1 MEAFHEEAT
10 VKYPS
15 FSPPNPGPSV
25 PVANILEQP
34 IPVAAHPPISKL
46 AEAYSPIP
54 VRHHYH
60 HDDHDSQPAPLNL
73 SHSLHGSSQIQSGYR
88 PIPQPAT
95 PAPSPPAAPKPK
107 KQQYQTDPSRPF
119 LFPFSRARGR
129 DGDMMLVPFAIKE
142 AENLYGRHMYV
153 SLALWQMWRSREDYI
168 HSESGLEHLS
178 GTDDVTEALNK
189 LKLSVSD
196 ACLALRSIL
205 HRHFHQDKN
214 IAEAETDILPD
225 MALLD
230 AKIAETEAAMK
241 ATDVTA
247 EKRRL
252 KFKRGDLMRLR
263 RVEQIYVCF
272 CPVFRACAC
281 LMRSTECCSSGALK
295 LGTCS
300 TEASAGYCVRVIPRS
315 AADIC

>member
-10 VKYPS
+10 VKYPT
-15 FSPPNPGPSV
+15 FSPPNPGPSL

-34 IPVAAHPPISKL
+34 IPVAAHPAISKL

-54 VRHHYH
+54 IRHHYH
-60 HDDHDSQPAPLNL
+60 HDEHDNQPAPLNL
-73 SHSLHGSSQIQSGYR
+73 SHGLHGSSQIPSGYR

-95 PAPSPPAAPKPK
+95 PAPSPPPTAPKPK

-142 AENLYGRHMYV
+142 AENLYSKHMYV
-153 SLALWQMWRSREDYI
+153 SLALWQMWRTREDFI

-178 GTDDVTEALNK
+178 GTDDVTEALNRM
-189 LKLSVSD
+189 KLSVSEMPPSQ
-196 ACLALRSIL
+196 CVLSYG
-205 HRHFHQDKN
+205 RHQN
-214 IAEAETDILPD
+214 ESSVEGETDVLPD

-241 ATDVTA
+241 AADVSA

-252 KFKRGDLMRLR
+252 RIKREDLMRLR

-272 CPVFRACAC
+272 CPVLRTCTC
-281 LMRSTECCSSGALK
+281 LTKSTERRSSSAL
-295 LGTCS
+295 
-300 TEASAGYCVRVIPRS
+300 
-315 AADIC
+315 

>member
-10 VKYPS
+10 VKYPT

-25 PVANILEQP
+25 PVASILEQP

-60 HDDHDSQPAPLNL
+60 HDEHDSQPAPLNL
-73 SHSLHGSSQIQSGYR
+73 SHGLHGSSQIQSGYR

-119 LFPFSRARGR
+119 LFPFSRSRGR

-142 AENLYGRHMYV
+142 AENLYGKHMYV
-153 SLALWQMWRSREDYI
+153 SLALWQMWRTREDYI

-189 LKLSVSD
+189 MKLSVSERLF
-196 ACLALRSIL
+196 CIALYL
-205 HRHFHQDKN
+205 
-214 IAEAETDILPD
+214 TV
-225 MALLD
+225 
-230 AKIAETEAAMK
+230 
-241 ATDVTA
+241 ATTIRIRA
-247 EKRRL
+247 SP
-252 KFKRGDLMRLR
+252 RLR
-263 RVEQIYVCF
+263 LISYLIWLF
-272 CPVFRACAC
+272 
-281 LMRSTECCSSGALK
+281 
-295 LGTCS
+295 
-300 TEASAGYCVRVIPRS
+300 
-315 AADIC
+315 